1 MTEGNNMCVGMCGG
15 GCESVC
21 VGVCYLLLG
30 NLQVQRAKDNVKV
43 TRGGDNLRKC
53 IYT

>member
-1 MTEGNNMCVGMCGG
+1 MRACVGGY
-15 GCESVC
+15 VC
-21 VGVCYLLLG
+21 LLLG
-30 NLQVQRAKDNVKV
+30 NLQVHRAKDNVKV

>member
-1 MTEGNNMCVGMCGG
+1 MWVCVEEVVRACGG
-15 GCESVC
+15 GYVC
-21 VGVCYLLLG
+21 LLLG
-30 NLQVQRAKDNVKV
+30 NLQVQRAKDVKV